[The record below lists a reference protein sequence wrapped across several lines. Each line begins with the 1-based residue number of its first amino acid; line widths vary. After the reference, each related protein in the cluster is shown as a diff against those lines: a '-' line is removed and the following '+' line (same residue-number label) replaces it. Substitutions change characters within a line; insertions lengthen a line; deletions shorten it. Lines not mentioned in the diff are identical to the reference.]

1 MWVVP
6 EVCRRCR
13 EAADCLNEYN
23 QLILDTIRK
32 SGGNNQK
39 RYVSCPG
46 LQASPDS
53 AFASAFKMPQDD
65 EKGKLIDYIAKD
77 YYVVDLTPLGENYNI
92 RYYFDNKK
100 NYIDYYIDISL
111 ENGEKYK
118 MPYYI
123 DLYLDILSYPDKSVV
138 KFYDEEELE
147 EALKNKIISKKDYN
161 LAYKVGKKLK
171 KEIEE
176 GTNKYMNIDV
186 LPYIDKYFK

>member
-1 MWVVP
+1 MKKKYI
-6 EVCRRCR
+6 EKRTKFITNTYMR
-13 EAADCLNEYN
+13 EAIDYD
-23 QLILDTIRK
+23 IVTIKEGNLFITIKKYK
-32 SGGNNQK
+32 SMTESFK
-39 RYVSCPG
+39 
-46 LQASPDS
+46 LPD
-53 AFASAFKMPQDD
+53 
-65 EKGKLIDYIAKD
+65 ENGKLIDYIAKD

-100 NYIDYYIDISL
+100 NYIDYYIDITL
-111 ENGEKYK
+111 ENGERYK

-138 KFYDEEELE
+138 KFYDEDELE

-186 LPYIDKYFK
+186 LPYINKYFK